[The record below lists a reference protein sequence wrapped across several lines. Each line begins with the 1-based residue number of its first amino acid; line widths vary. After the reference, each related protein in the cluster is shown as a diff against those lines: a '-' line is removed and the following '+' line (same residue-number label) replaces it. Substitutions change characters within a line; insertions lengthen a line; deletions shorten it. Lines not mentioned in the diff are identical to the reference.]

1 MTIEYNR
8 NHYVKVGNYSN
19 VVMELDKT
27 RVTPDANTKVIL
39 CSFMEQL
46 IYKVALQ
53 HPEWTIVAIDAMWT
67 TQAETWRSHKFNVYR
82 GSEYIGML
90 RRDGYY
96 EDSYK
101 YEVYNDRIANVRRK
115 RGGICSKDL
124 KKTLKTIAG
133 HFKPRS
139 HEELRR
145 KALSDMASHR
155 SNVAWRSNRAAN
167 EMLSRMAPSLLAY
180 LTTNMSSVR
189 GELETLGISPVLL
202 DSLPG
207 HLEKIKGMADVEAAA
222 RNRTGTTVLLLDDR
236 YMLIPDADIDN
247 PQIVTASQLSPDMS
261 RKIGVL
267 KLFEDS
273 EEALEGIGMR
283 YDAKTF
289 YLVP

>member
-1 MTIEYNR
+1 MTINYND
-8 NHYVKVGNYSN
+8 NHYIKVGNYSN

-53 HPEWTIVAIDAMWT
+53 HPEWTIVAMDAGWSSL
-67 TQAETWRSHKFNVYR
+67 AETWRSHKFNVYK
-82 GSEYIGML
+82 GTEYIGLL

-101 YEVYNDRIANVRRK
+101 YEVYNDRIANSRRK

-124 KKTLKTIAG
+124 KKTLKTIAE
-133 HFKPRS
+133 HFKPKS

-145 KALSDMASHR
+145 KALSEMASHR

-189 GELETLGISPVLL
+189 GELEALGISPVLL

-222 RNRTGTTVLLLDDR
+222 RNRTGTTVLLMEDR
-236 YMLIPDADIDN
+236 YMVIPDADIDN
-247 PQIVTASQLSPDMS
+247 PQIVTASQLNPDMS

-267 KLFEDS
+267 KLFDNN

>member
-1 MTIEYNR
+1 MTIDYNH

-27 RVTPDANTKVIL
+27 RVTPDADTKVML

-53 HPEWTIVAIDAMWT
+53 HPEWTIVAMDAGWSSL
-67 TQAETWRSHKFNVYR
+67 AETWRSHKFNVYK
-82 GSEYIGML
+82 GTEYIGLL

-96 EDSYK
+96 EESFK
-101 YEVYNDRIANVRRK
+101 YEVYNNRIANVRRK

-124 KKTLKTIAG
+124 KKTLKTIAE

-139 HEELRR
+139 YEELKH
-145 KALSDMASHR
+145 KAMSDMAAHR
-155 SNVAWRSNRAAN
+155 SNVAWRSSRAAN
-167 EMLSRMAPSLLAY
+167 EMLSRMAPPLLAY
-180 LTTNMSSVR
+180 LVTNMSTVR

-207 HLEKIKGMADVEAAA
+207 HLDKINGMRDVEAAA
-222 RNRTGTTVLLLDDR
+222 RNRTGTTVLLMEDR
-236 YMLIPDADIDN
+236 YMLIPDAD
-247 PQIVTASQLSPDMS
+247 PELSQIVTASQLSPDMS

>member
-1 MTIEYNR
+1 MIDYNR
-8 NHYVKVGNYSN
+8 NNYVKVGNYSN

-27 RVTPDANTKVIL
+27 RAPTDVDINVGL
-39 CSFMEQL
+39 CRFMEQL

-53 HPEWTIVAIDAMWT
+53 HPEWTIVASEPLFDSRT
-67 TQAETWRSHKFNVYR
+67 VTWRSHRFNIYK
-82 GSEYIGML
+82 GTEYIGL
-90 RRDGYY
+90 IRRDGYY
-96 EDSYK
+96 EDSFK
-101 YEVYNDRIANVRRK
+101 YEVYNDRISNVRRK

-124 KKTLKTIAG
+124 KKTLKTIAE

-139 HEELRR
+139 YEELKH
-145 KALSDMASHR
+145 KAMSDMAAHR

-167 EMLSRMAPSLLAY
+167 EMLSRMASPLLTY
-180 LTTNMSSVR
+180 LTTNMSTVR

-207 HLEKIKGMADVEAAA
+207 HLDKIKGMADVEAAA
-222 RNRTGTTVLLLDDR
+222 RNRTGTTVLLMDDR
-236 YMLIPDADIDN
+236 YMLIPDADVDN
-247 PQIVTASQLSPDMS
+247 PQIVAASQLSPDMS

-267 KLFEDS
+267 KVFDDN
-273 EEALEGIGMR
+273 EEAIEGIGMR